1 MSDMALSPAR
11 HRITID
17 EYHRMADAGIFD
29 PNVRLE
35 LIDGDLIESRVTM
48 KPPHAAVVQ
57 FLTRTLTVGLGDR
70 AVVRCRLPVTL
81 GDLWEPEPDF
91 AIVRAP
97 GALYCTRH
105 PGAADTLAI
114 IEVADASR
122 DFDVG
127 RKVPIYAQSGIPE
140 TWIVD
145 LVDSCIRIFRDPQG
159 ATYADTT
166 VAPITAE
173 VSLRSFADVK
183 LHMRG
188 SQPN

>member
-1 MSDMALSPAR
+1 MSDMAISPAR
-11 HRITID
+11 HRITTD
-17 EYHRMADAGIFD
+17 EYHRMADAGIFAPD
-29 PNVRLE
+29 VRLE

-97 GALYCTRH
+97 GTLYCARH
-105 PGAADTLAI
+105 PAAGDVLAM

-127 RKVPIYAQSGIPE
+127 RKVPIYARSGIPE

-145 LVDSCIRIFRDPQG
+145 LIDSCIRIFRDPQG
-159 ATYADTT
+159 ATYADATA
-166 VAPITAE
+166 APMTAP
-173 VSLRSFADVK
+173 VSLQSFADVT
-183 LHMRG
+183 LRIRDV
-188 SQPN
+188 QAE